1 MNDFSK
7 LLLLMVT
14 SLVLCIIFIYS
25 ISQIWYDKNIVY
37 YIVLVSGLCVISY
50 IYGIAQRHMLKKDG
64 FESGFVIF
72 LFCLYACRGNL
83 FLGLTAML
91 LSGLSFS
98 FGCGL
103 LQDRLKKK

>member
-37 YIVLVSGLCVISY
+37 HIVLVSGLCLI
-50 IYGIAQRHMLKKDG
+50 
-64 FESGFVIF
+64 SGFVIF